1 MGRVLQK
8 KKNRSSTPK
17 QKPKRTGQLK
27 SGKKKIN
34 VLGNAII
41 AQNWDRKLTLTQNY
55 RRLGLVHKLNAPT
68 GGSEKRPTKDGRI
81 EELPEDPLHIRG
93 SAKAS
98 AKQAAMG
105 ETRVERDPE
114 TGKIIRVIRDE
125 EEIEIGGRKVKPSNP
140 LNDPLNELSEDEAA
154 QQPASQRANAK
165 SAIVQQLERQADQ
178 EGQAVKAKKPRHQSK
193 REEEWI
199 MRLIERHGENYSA
212 MARDRKLNPMQQSE
226 GDLKRRIRKWKANHS
241 S

>member
-1 MGRVLQK
+1 MFHCDR
-8 KKNRSSTPK
+8 
-17 QKPKRTGQLK
+17 
-27 SGKKKIN
+27 
-34 VLGNAII
+34 
-41 AQNWDRKLTLTQNY
+41 DRKLTLTQNY
-55 RRLGLVHKLNAPT
+55 RRLGLVHKLNAPA

-81 EELPEDPLHIRG
+81 EELPEDSLHIRG

-98 AKQAAMG
+98 AKQAVMG

-125 EEIEIGGRKVKPSNP
+125 EEIEIAGRKVKPSNP
-140 LNDPLNELSEDEAA
+140 LNDPLNELSEDEAS

-178 EGQAVKAKKPRHQSK
+178 EGQAVRAKKPRHQSK

>member
-1 MGRVLQK
+1 
-8 KKNRSSTPK
+8 
-17 QKPKRTGQLK
+17 
-27 SGKKKIN
+27 
-34 VLGNAII
+34 
-41 AQNWDRKLTLTQNY
+41 LTLTQNY
-55 RRLGLVHKLNAPT
+55 RRLGLVHKLNAPA

-81 EELPEDPLHIRG
+81 EEVPEDPLHIRG

-105 ETRVERDPE
+105 ETKVERDPE

-125 EEIEIGGRKVKPSNP
+125 DEIEVGGRKIKRSNP
-140 LNDPLNELSEDEAA
+140 LNDPLNDLSEDEAA
-154 QQPASQRANAK
+154 DQPASQRANAK
-165 SAIVQQLERQADQ
+165 SAIVQMLERQADQ

-193 REEEWI
+193 QEEEWI
-199 MRLIERHGENYSA
+199 TRLIERHGDNYSA